1 MDDLLTSDEVAARL
15 KTTVRFVRRL
25 VAERRIAYVKV
36 GRSVR
41 FEPAAVAEYI
51 ERNKVVPI
59 NRSKLRRYLRE
70 VA

>member
-1 MDDLLTSDEVAARL
+1 LDDLLTSDEVAARL